1 MKQLPERFSVYAKT
15 RKEAEFVTTK
25 QMDICGDK
33 EEAIADRYYRFNRIS
48 LSDRVGLSWNTYL
61 TVKDTDSLFYVEAE
75 FTFDEFKAFFD
86 ILDIKSLGID
96 DGIHCETR
104 YEYDEIRKLINAA
117 GLSNTIGDA
126 FNKYGDKAVVFPH
139 KLTFSNISY
148 TEGEKRNIYKSSR
161 FIKTPVKETHMKE
174 TRIKR
179 KDLRDLHN
187 GFTCDTWKNRI
198 SKYLIDTF
206 DKDDDFEVVIT
217 LEDLSYAQSN
227 ATQSQKHALKAL
239 GIAFEDYF
247 LAKNLNTGEILEAR
261 DCANI
266 KYVVRGYDGYIL
278 IYKDGITKG
287 DKYGGDYSGKK
298 LPSGTQITITAK

>member
-33 EEAIADRYYRFNRIS
+33 EEAIADRYYRFNRVS
-48 LSDRVGLSWNTYL
+48 LSDRVGFSWSSYLS
-61 TVKDTDSLFYVEAE
+61 VKDTDSLCYVEAE

-86 ILDIKSLGID
+86 ILDIKSLD
-96 DGIHCETR
+96 TQDGIHCETR
-104 YEYDEIRKLINAA
+104 YEYDEIRKLIDAA
-117 GLSNTIGDA
+117 GLSNTIFDA
-126 FNKYGDKAVVFPH
+126 FNEYGDKAVVFPH
-139 KLTFSNISY
+139 RLTFSNISY
-148 TEGEKRNIYKSSR
+148 AEGEKRNIHKASR
-161 FIKTPVKETHMKE
+161 FIKTPVKE

-239 GIAFEDYF
+239 GIAFDDSF
-247 LAKNLNTGEILEAR
+247 LAKDLKTGEILEAR
-261 DCANI
+261 DCGDI
-266 KYVVRGYDGYIL
+266 KYVVRGYDDYIL
-278 IYKDGITKG
+278 IYKGGSMKG
-287 DKYGGDYSGKK
+287 VEHVGEYYGKK
-298 LPSGTQITITAK
+298 LPSGTQITIMAK